1 MFMRWIIP
9 ILVVFLSFPFV
20 SAELF
25 LDSFSSS
32 SYNLGDQILL
42 SGEVVVSNP
51 VRGYL
56 SFDLECEDGSARLA
70 TLLVDFQPGAAN
82 SFSKSVVLPSYLEGF
97 CSVDVVLQ
105 NRDKSIIDS
114 GSFDGFNVSRALD
127 VYLDIP
133 DTDFQLGDELR
144 LFATVSKKD
153 SSPVD
158 GLMTVHFK
166 QENESLFF
174 ETVSVQSGSAQY
186 INDLRLIPDGEYYLD
201 VEITDT
207 YGNSYYASD
216 AAVLFVRA
224 DIDVSL
230 SLDKELYL
238 PGSTVVLKGNLLP
251 HEGSSLQ
258 EMSAYL
264 YSSDLNISLTKYLG
278 NQVTFDF
285 DFVLPETIPSGSHVL
300 NLVVKDISGN
310 YGSFESSY
318 SVEAVPSVLSL
329 VLDKANF
336 LPEEDIAFSV
346 ELLDQAGAV
355 MGGTVTAS
363 LFKGDLEEESLTENL
378 KKEAQKEGE
387 KDKGISQVEGKV
399 VDLSSG
405 SSFTLPRLALPG
417 KWVLLVQGFGLED
430 RASLEIAERLLL
442 DYEISENLLTLKN
455 LGNVPYQQDLVFT
468 ANGVDYNVPVSL
480 PLEGAGQLDLGDYLD
495 SGVYSL
501 YFPLGE
507 KTFDDVAVVRSGFFG
522 KIFGS
527 VMGITGNAVA
537 RVDGSSGGWRV
548 FALLFLGLVVL
559 VSAFFVFKKPRDPR
573 NLSAHHQ
580 SFDPKEHFKYL
591 KLQRKRN
598 EYQEVA
604 SPQKKKFTLGKAT
617 EEDFEYHR
625 NRVKEIFEREKQEK
639 EKKDVVDPHKP
650 REGLFGMFG

>member
-507 KTFDDVAVVRSGFFG
+507 KTFDDVPVVRSGFFG

>member
-387 KDKGISQVEGKV
+387 KD
-399 VDLSSG
+399 
-405 SSFTLPRLALPG
+405 
-417 KWVLLVQGFGLED
+417 
-430 RASLEIAERLLL
+430 
-442 DYEISENLLTLKN
+442 
-455 LGNVPYQQDLVFT
+455 
-468 ANGVDYNVPVSL
+468 
-480 PLEGAGQLDLGDYLD
+480 
-495 SGVYSL
+495 
-501 YFPLGE
+501 
-507 KTFDDVAVVRSGFFG
+507 
-522 KIFGS
+522 
-527 VMGITGNAVA
+527 
-537 RVDGSSGGWRV
+537 
-548 FALLFLGLVVL
+548 
-559 VSAFFVFKKPRDPR
+559 
-573 NLSAHHQ
+573 
-580 SFDPKEHFKYL
+580 
-591 KLQRKRN
+591 
-598 EYQEVA
+598 
-604 SPQKKKFTLGKAT
+604 
-617 EEDFEYHR
+617 
-625 NRVKEIFEREKQEK
+625 
-639 EKKDVVDPHKP
+639 
-650 REGLFGMFG
+650 